1 MSEFYTLKRKNQD
14 ALIDERER
22 ASSVFPV
29 LAYDEEGGLFLCDD
43 KTVGFGFICQP
54 LTGADEKIEQ
64 QVNSLLNESYPA
76 NTQMQAILYRSPDIN
91 REMYHM
97 MGLRDGF
104 RDSLLSEVITERAAF
119 FQKFTSKKMVV
130 ESEKGIYN
138 LGYVF
143 DLKLIITVKVPISG
157 ERPSQNEYND
167 LRVIRT
173 KVMTTLE
180 NIKVRPK
187 TLTSKDWVRVMNTL
201 FNWGKD
207 AAWRVDACDWDK
219 TQPLCNQVLD
229 FENDV
234 EIGKDYLRIGDQ
246 YAKCLSAK
254 RRPEYMHFGDAI
266 VNAGD
271 LSGGL
276 GGVRQHYM
284 ICTNIIFPEPD
295 SEKQKIER
303 KRQFAVNQSSGPL
316 VKFVPLLLDK
326 KNDFDAIYESL
337 QDGKRPLKISYHVV
351 VFADSKEEVEA
362 ASMTARNFWRTN
374 RFEIMVDKFIQMPVL
389 INCLPLCCDAEAV
402 TDLNRHKTLTS
413 KEAAPLMPLF
423 GEWKGTGTPHIN
435 LLSRNGQVMSFSL
448 HDTGSNMNGVIAAQ
462 SGSGKSFLTN
472 EIISSYMSEGA
483 QVWVI
488 DVGRSYEKL
497 SESYGGDFLHF
508 GSSSSACLNPFPL
521 VVSLDGTRETR
532 CPEAPYVEGDD
543 DDDGEEDALVG
554 LLEAMAAPNQK
565 LSDYQIASL
574 KKTLNEVWREHHR
587 KTTVDHIQQA
597 LLKHDDPRV
606 RDIGDQLYAFT
617 SKGSYGRFFNGTNNV
632 KFDKQLT
639 VLELEELK
647 SRKHLQQVVLLQLIY
662 QIQQEMY
669 LGDRN
674 RKKVVIIDE
683 AWDLL
688 TQGDVAKFIEAGY
701 RRFRKYGGS
710 VVIITQS
717 INDLY
722 DSPTGRAISENSATT
737 MLLGQKPETIESIKR
752 DGKLQ
757 MSAYDYE
764 QLKTVHTLPGVY
776 SEIFVKSEFGRGI
789 GRLIVNDFQKL
800 LYSTKAEDVNAI
812 KSLCERGMT
821 VPEAINKILADKA
834 SHKTRGIA

>member
-1 MSEFYTLKRKNQD
+1 MSEFYTLKRKNQ
-14 ALIDERER
+14 ASLISENMR

-29 LAYDEEGGLFLCDD
+29 LAYDDEGGFFLCDD
-43 KTVGFGFICQP
+43 KTIGFAFMCHP
-54 LTGADEKIEQ
+54 LAGADEKIEQ
-64 QVNSLLNESYPA
+64 QVNSLLNENYPS
-76 NTQMQAILYRSPDIN
+76 NTQMQVISYRSPDIN

-104 RDSLLSEVITERAAF
+104 RDPVLSQVISERAAF
-119 FQKFTSKKMVV
+119 FQHYTSQKMEI
-130 ESEKGIYN
+130 ESEKGVYN

-143 DLKLIITVKVPISG
+143 DQKLIITVKLPLSG
-157 ERPSQNEYND
+157 EKPTDSEYD
-167 LRVIRT
+167 DARVVRT
-173 KVMTTLE
+173 KVLTTLD
-180 NIKVRPK
+180 NIKLCPQ
-187 TLTSKDWVRVMNTL
+187 TLTGKDWIRVMNTL
-201 FNWGKD
+201 FNWGD
-207 AAWRVDACDWDK
+207 TAAWRVNACDWDK
-219 TQPLCNQVLD
+219 TRPLCNQVLD
-229 FENDV
+229 FENDI
-234 EIGKDYLRIGDQ
+234 EINKEYIRIGEK
-246 YAKCLSAK
+246 YVKCLSSK
-254 RRPEYMHFGDAI
+254 RNPEYMHFGDAI

-284 ICTNIIFPEPD
+284 VCTNIIFPEPD

-303 KRQFAVNQSSGPL
+303 KRQFAVNQASGPI

-326 KNDFDAIYESL
+326 KQDFDAIYQSL
-337 QDGKRPLKISYHVV
+337 QDGKKPLRISYHVI
-351 VFADSKEEVEA
+351 VFADSKEKVEA
-362 ASMTARNFWRTN
+362 AAMTARNFWRTN
-374 RFEIMVDKFIQMPVL
+374 RFEIMVDKFIQIPVL
-389 INCLPLCCDAEAV
+389 INCMPLCCDADAV
-402 TDLNRHKTLTS
+402 TDLSRHKTLTA
-413 KEAAPLMPLF
+413 KEASPLIPLF

-435 LLSRNGQVMSFSL
+435 LLSRNNQIMSFSL
-448 HDTGSNMNGVIAAQ
+448 HDTGSNMNAVIAAQ

-497 SESYGGDFLHF
+497 CESFDGDFLHF
-508 GSSSSACLNPFPL
+508 GASSNACLNPFPL
-521 VVSLDGTRETR
+521 VVSLDGTKETR
-532 CPEAPYVEGDD
+532 APDAPALDDD

-554 LLEAMAAPNQK
+554 LVEAMAAPNQK
-565 LSDYQIASL
+565 LTDFQAATL
-574 KKTLNEVWREHHR
+574 KKIINHVWKKKFRA
-587 KTTVDHIQQA
+587 TTVDDIEAA
-597 LLKHDDPRV
+597 LLKHDDPRIQ
-606 RDIGDQLYAFT
+606 DIGHQLHGFT
-617 SKGSYGRFFNGTNNV
+617 SKGSYGRFFCGENNV

-688 TQGDVAKFIEAGY
+688 THGDVAKFIEAGY

-722 DSPTGRAISENSATT
+722 ESPTGRAISENSATT
-737 MLLGQKPETIESIKR
+737 MLLGQKPETVESIKR
-752 DGKLQ
+752 EGKLQ

-764 QLKTVHTLPGVY
+764 QLRSVHTLPGVY
-776 SEIFVKSEFGRGI
+776 SEIFIKSEFGRGI

-812 KSLCERGMT
+812 KRRREQGMS
-821 VPEAINKILADKA
+821 VPEAINAILADKSNA
-834 SHKTRGIA
+834 KKRGAA